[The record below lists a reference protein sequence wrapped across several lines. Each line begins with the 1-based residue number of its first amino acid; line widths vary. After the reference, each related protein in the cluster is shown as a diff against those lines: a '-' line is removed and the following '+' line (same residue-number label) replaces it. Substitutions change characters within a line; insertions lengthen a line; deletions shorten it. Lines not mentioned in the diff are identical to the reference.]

1 MAQWRPGQ
9 RAAWDGPGGAGD
21 GGEDGGAAAR
31 PPLPDLP
38 CFPAMHGYTKLR
50 EDLAALKFRHV
61 ADALRP
67 PPAPGRTAFGAT
79 PRPADDDAFRVLDGL
94 WFRGRGTRWVR
105 VDEEYVRQVRA
116 GWQAGGDPRADGAV
130 ALADTLEAYARH
142 DPMGLRRLL
151 LWQLAC
157 LLRDADTGPTEK
169 AAQDLGVHPDEA
181 GYLAA
186 AVALGFPE
194 DGPARETA
202 ERLGDLWPDR
212 RLRRAE
218 KAAAQ
223 VPDTGRD
230 HVLARLL
237 DEVRAQRAAVHQ
249 LLDRAARLEA
259 GGSVRAAVKAR
270 FEAVR
275 RAGDDPAVEAGLLG
289 AAARAADVLDASDP
303 GPHLDVV
310 VEKRTVRLTWPP
322 PRPGVE
328 PVTFRV
334 VRFPDGTPA
343 DLTELAVLGGE
354 QASVPLRHSEEDA
367 PVGRAVRYA
376 VVPLRQDMVAG
387 VPLASEAVVIAPDV
401 TGVSVSLVPD
411 GVRLRWRADPA
422 CAEVQVE
429 RRAQEATNVWAD
441 PVECERDGLRDVPLA
456 AGSYLYEIRCAY
468 PGPEGGTVWSEGV
481 QVPVRAEEWP
491 DQVEDLVGRLVGD
504 GDRVALTWRPPQQG
518 LSTVVSWPSG
528 PVRPGTDVSRRTD
541 RTAPPPPAAPEPSVE
556 VAVPERSRV
565 RMTALST
572 LGDRALT
579 GPAVVVER
587 PGTVR
592 DLTAH
597 RISVDRAAVR
607 FEWPEPAV
615 LVLVAWEGGGRREE
629 RRVARSRFLAE
640 GHVAFPVTAD
650 AYRVTVAAVP
660 RPDAL
665 AVPADAASAHLP
677 AVPVPPRLLPPGQ
690 QPAYTWRYRW
700 RRWWP
705 FGR

>member
-9 RAAWDGPGGAGD
+9 RAAWDGPGGGGD
-21 GGEDGGAAAR
+21 GGKGEGSAAR

-67 PPAPGRTAFGAT
+67 PPPTGKTAFGAA
-79 PRPADDDAFRVLDGL
+79 PRPGNDDGFRVLDGL

-105 VDEEYVRQVRA
+105 VDEEYVRQARDGWRA
-116 GWQAGGDPRADGAV
+116 CGDPRADGAAAV
-130 ALADTLEAYARH
+130 ADTLEAYARH

-157 LLRDADTGPTEK
+157 LLRDADTGPTEATAK
-169 AAQDLGVHPDEA
+169 DLGVHADEA

-194 DGPARETA
+194 DGPAREPA

-212 RLRRAE
+212 RLCRAE
-218 KAAAQ
+218 RAAAQ
-223 VPDTGRD
+223 VSHTGRD
-230 HVLARLL
+230 HVLTRVLGEL
-237 DEVRAQRAAVHQ
+237 RAQRTAIHQ

-259 GGSVRAAVKAR
+259 GVSVRAAVKAR

-275 RAGDDPAVEAGLLG
+275 RAGDDPALEAGLLG
-289 AAARAADVLDASDP
+289 AAARATDVLGASDP

-310 VEKRTVRLTWPP
+310 LDERTVRLAWPP

-334 VRFPDGTPA
+334 VRFPDGAPA

-354 QASVPLRHSEEDA
+354 SGPQPLCHSEEDA

-387 VPLASEAVVIAPDV
+387 IPLASEAVVVAPEV

-422 CAEVQVE
+422 CVEVQVE
-429 RRAQEATNVWAD
+429 RRAQEAVNVWPDA
-441 PVECERDGLRDVPLA
+441 VACERDGLRDVPLA

-468 PGPEGGTVWSEGV
+468 PGPEGRTVWSEGV
-481 QVPVRAEEWP
+481 RVPVRAEAWP

-504 GDRVALTWRPPQQG
+504 GDRVALTWRPPRQG
-518 LSTVVSWPSG
+518 LSTVVAWPSG

-541 RTAPPPPAAPEPSVE
+541 RTTPPPPAAPEPSVE

-572 LGDRALT
+572 LGGQALT

-597 RISVDRAAVR
+597 RISADRAAVR

-640 GHVAFPVTAD
+640 GFVEFPVTAD
-650 AYRVTVAAVP
+650 ACRVTVAAVP

-665 AVPADAASAHLP
+665 AVPADAAIAHVP
-677 AVPVPPRLLPPGQ
+677 AVPVPPRLLPAVR
-690 QPAYTWRYRW
+690 QPTYTWRHRW